1 MKTIKITVHG
11 ENLLQKL
18 ADMRKKFTDS
28 EHVEV
33 QEAYLQAMFPL
44 ETEIIEEIYDAND
57 FEAEQPETIPVQ

>member
-18 ADMRKKFTDS
+18 SDMRKKFKET

-33 QEAYLQAMFPL
+33 QEAYLQAMFSL
-44 ETEIIEEIYDAND
+44 ETEIIEEIYDANNFD
-57 FEAEQPETIPVQ
+57 VEKPEALPIQ

>member
-18 ADMRKKFTDS
+18 TDMRKKFKET
-28 EHVEV
+28 EHVEI

-44 ETEIIEEIYDAND
+44 ESEIIEEICDANNFD
-57 FEAEQPETIPVQ
+57 FKKPKALPV

>member
-18 ADMRKKFTDS
+18 AEMRKKFTES
-28 EHVEV
+28 EHVEI

-44 ETEIIEEIYDAND
+44 ETEIIEEICDANNFD
-57 FEAEQPETIPVQ
+57 FKKPEALSV